1 MSATANPHFDVQ
13 QQALTSLKRI
23 HQICFALECFQVIGS
38 LLVLT
43 MGYWMRPLHLYAS
56 MIYFFTAVFAHI
68 VVYYVLQAIAKNV
81 RDAYVSNPRAVQ
93 EWIVLGTGRIA
104 KKLLPFILLHSA
116 ILLALIGSSGV
127 WGFSGGGPRPPLHHV
142 GAWIAAAAGL
152 LCLVRIAYV
161 LRENTNYLTA
171 FVTTTGITREPA
183 ELVEH

>member
-13 QQALTSLKRI
+13 QQAISSLTRI
-23 HQICFALECFQVIGS
+23 HQICVALECFQVVGS

-81 RDAYVSNPRAVQ
+81 RDAYISNPRTVQ
-93 EWIVLGTGRIA
+93 EWIVVGTKRLTGKI
-104 KKLLPFILLHSA
+104 LPFVLVHSLILLS
-116 ILLALIGSSGV
+116 LIAFATASGINGSH
-127 WGFSGGGPRPPLHHV
+127 PPYHQL
-142 GAWIAAAAGL
+142 GAWVAAVAGL
-152 LCLVRIAYV
+152 ACLVRICYA
-161 LRENTNYLTA
+161 LRENTTYLTA
-171 FVTTTGITREPA
+171 FVTTTGFVHEPV